1 MKKIDTFSANSLK
14 LLDKSVLEF
23 ENKYLYNLSIMK
35 KDKRAILGQKFHNL
49 ICFYI
54 KNFDVS
60 KLTLNLTQDEQKSW
74 YKLEDY
80 LKDKKDNFIKT
91 EYSFLIKE
99 KLNSKP
105 YFLTGRFDAVY
116 KKDDFYIIYDW
127 KTLNIPKNPKDDLQS
142 IVYLFCANKI
152 FKTDKIK
159 LKYLSIEKLDSFEIP
174 FINPDYYKEKLDKI
188 ILKHFIK

>member
-23 ENKYLYNLSIMK
+23 ENKHLYNLSIMK
-35 KDKRAILGQKFHNL
+35 KDKRANLGQKFHNL

-60 KLTLNLTQDEQKSW
+60 KLILNLTPDEQKSW
-74 YKLEDY
+74 QKLENY